1 MEKISG
7 LADVAV
13 RAEDGSINVEATLA
27 GVAEQLL
34 ALVEAE
40 STLSGSIAEA
50 LATVFDT
57 HRGKTLPMPAVC
69 SLAAGLMGVSP
80 SEFNETVAAIGR
92 HIRSNAAFKVAKGK
106 GGGVSRLADAPPPKA
121 E

>member
-13 RAEDGSINVEATLA
+13 RAEDGSINVEGTLA

-34 ALVEAE
+34 ALVEEE
-40 STLSGSIAEA
+40 STLSGSIATA
-50 LATVFDT
+50 VGCVFDT
-57 HRGKTLPMPAVC
+57 HKGKVLPMPAVC
-69 SLAAGLMGVSP
+69 SLAASLMGVTP
-80 SEFNETVAAIGR
+80 DAYNETVAAIQR
-92 HIRSNAAFKVAKGK
+92 HIRSNATFKVAKGK
-106 GGGVSRLADAPPPKA
+106 GGGVSRIADAPPPKA